1 MEVAYPITQ
10 TMSARQLLTLTL
22 SVLHCAFEI
31 RSCIC
36 SCASKSPIVKDPLL
50 SVIVPNL
57 INIKT
62 MLGNIMSD
70 IQSVLYCSSRH
81 LIL

>member
-1 MEVAYPITQ
+1 MGVAYPISQ

-22 SVLHCAFEI
+22 SVIYCAFKI
-31 RSCIC
+31 RSYIC

-50 SVIVPNL
+50 STIVPNL

-62 MLGNIMSD
+62 MLGNIRSD
-70 IQSVLYCSSRH
+70 IQSVLYCSSRR